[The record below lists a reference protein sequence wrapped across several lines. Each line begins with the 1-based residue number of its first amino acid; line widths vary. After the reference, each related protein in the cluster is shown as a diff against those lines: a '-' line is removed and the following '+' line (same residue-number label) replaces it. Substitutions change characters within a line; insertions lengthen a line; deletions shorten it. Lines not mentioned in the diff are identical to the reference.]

1 MVLSVSRIRPAMP
14 RPHPLHPLQP
24 RSRATRHAWLWCLAV
39 LLVLKAAV
47 PLLAAAAAVRQGVP
61 LAQVCTV
68 YGVRTVPVAATAH
81 AGHALPDAPGD
92 HQASHGTGEHC
103 ALVSL
108 AAGPLPDAVPAVQ
121 AHAPPQARVATTVMD
136 SALPADAALR
146 WLSARLHA
154 PPVSSAPAT
163 A

>member
-1 MVLSVSRIRPAMP
+1 MS
-14 RPHPLHPLQP
+14 RPHPLQFRL
-24 RSRATRHAWLWCLAV
+24 RAARHAWLWCLAV

-68 YGVRTVPVAATAH
+68 YGVRTAPVADTAH
-81 AGHALPDAPGD
+81 AGHALPDSPAD
-92 HQASHGTGEHC
+92 HHASHGAGEHC

-108 AAGPLPDAVPAVQ
+108 AAGPLPGGVPAVH
-121 AHAPPQARVATTVMD
+121 AHAPPQALVASAVTGA
-136 SALPADAALR
+136 ALPADAARR

-154 PPVSSAPAT
+154 PPRPPAL